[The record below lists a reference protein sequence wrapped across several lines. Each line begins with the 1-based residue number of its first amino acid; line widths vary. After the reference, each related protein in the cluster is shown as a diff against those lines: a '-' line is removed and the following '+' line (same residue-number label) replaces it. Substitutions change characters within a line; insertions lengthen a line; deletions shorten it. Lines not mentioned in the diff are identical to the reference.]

1 MGVLV
6 GAKNLCATLVTAA
19 IAFVLLAALSSFT
32 PVAQAQP
39 SPIQHVIV
47 LYMENHSFDNVFGF
61 WCDRHPDRCPHGGM
75 PSKVTLADGTVVTPS
90 VAPDT
95 VPAATHG
102 VEAQTA
108 AVDGGKMD
116 GWSQVFG
123 CDVSRGY
130 ACISG
135 YKPWQIPN
143 IVKLAEQFAI
153 SDDTF
158 SMNNS
163 ASWAGH
169 LYAAMA
175 SIDGFS
181 GDLPVPAPGVTPG
194 PSWGCNSNK
203 VTQWAPGV
211 GAPSQWVPSC
221 VPDPK
226 LDPTQY
232 PNGGAFEPTPVK
244 YEPTIFDRLEAAGLS
259 WRIYIG
265 NQSGGSGGWAIC
277 PSLAECWDTS
287 QRNNE
292 LSINQF
298 VSDAAGGHLPNFS
311 IINPGGPYHVD
322 SEHNGDSMTAGDNWM
337 GQIAH
342 DVMTSPEWA
351 STALFI
357 TYDDCGC
364 FYDHVP
370 PGVNPDLTVQGPR
383 SPLVI
388 VSPYAR
394 PGYTDARHTT
404 FAGILAYVEHTF
416 GLAPLSP
423 NDANAYRF
431 NKAFNYSQSP
441 LQPAQMATRRLP
453 ASAKKIHRTAED
465 LKDPT

>member
-1 MGVLV
+1 VLV
-6 GAKNLCATLVTAA
+6 AVGFWRAVLLTAA
-19 IAFVLLAALSSFT
+19 VAFAVFAGVSSI
-32 PVAQAQP
+32 PPSAQARS

-47 LYMENHSFDNVFGF
+47 LYMENHSFDNIFGF
-61 WCDRHPDRCPHGGM
+61 WCDRHPSRCPHGGM
-75 PSKVTLADGTVVTPS
+75 PSSVTLADGTVVTPK
-90 VAPDT
+90 VAPDI
-95 VPAATHG
+95 VPNESHS

-116 GWSQVFG
+116 GWTQVFG
-123 CDVSRGY
+123 CQASRGY

-143 IVKLAEQFAI
+143 IIKLANQFAI

-158 SMNNS
+158 SMANS
-163 ASWAGH
+163 PSWAGH
-169 LYAAMA
+169 LYAALA
-175 SIDGFS
+175 SLDGFV

-194 PSWGCNSNK
+194 PAWGCNSNK
-203 VTQWAPGV
+203 VAHWAPSL
-211 GAPSQWVPSC
+211 GAASQLVPSC
-221 VPDPK
+221 VPDPS
-226 LDPTQY
+226 LDPTEY
-232 PNGGAFEPTPVK
+232 PNGGAFEPTPVQ
-244 YEPTIFDRLEAAGLS
+244 YVPSIFDRLQAAGLS

-265 NQSGGSGGWAIC
+265 NQNGTSGGWAIC

-287 QRNNE
+287 QRANE
-292 LSINQF
+292 LSIDQF
-298 VSDAAGGHLPNFS
+298 VMDAADGNLPNFS
-311 IINPGGPYHVD
+311 IINPGGPY
-322 SEHNGDSMTAGDNWM
+322 SKYSQHNKFSMTAGDNFI
-337 GQIAH
+337 GQIAN

-370 PGVNPDLTVQGPR
+370 PGVNPDFTMQGPR

-394 PGYTDARHTT
+394 PGYTDSRHAT
-404 FAGILAYVEHTF
+404 FAGILAYVEHNF
-416 GLAPLSP
+416 ALAPLAP

-431 NKAFNYSQSP
+431 DKAFDYSQSP
-441 LQPAQMATRRLP
+441 LRPARMVTRALT
-453 ASAKKIHRTAED
+453 ASAKKIHLAPAD